1 MTKQFSIGDFAMS
14 LIEQNKDEY
23 KKSVSNGLPV
33 SVAPDPHAPDFSK
46 IRVDEDTVTDIFAK
60 SFGIKKKAVE
70 KKPVVEKRVQ
80 ARVVKENK
88 KSPEQLIAEFE
99 QVLIQ
104 ARGLIQEMT
113 TCGML
118 GVNMAGPTK
127 KKKLKK
133 KWKY

>member
-23 KKSVSNGLPV
+23 KRSTANGLPV
-33 SVAPDPHAPDFSK
+33 SVPTPEGPDFSK
-46 IRVDEDTVTDIFAK
+46 IQVDEATVTDIFAR
-60 SFGIKKKAVE
+60 SFGIKKKAVAKPIQE
-70 KKPVVEKRVQ
+70 SKKIVEKTKPTR
-80 ARVVKENK
+80 

-99 QVLIQ
+99 QVLTQ
-104 ARGLIQEMT
+104 ARSLIQEMT
-113 TCGML
+113 TCGMI
-118 GVNMAGPTK
+118 GVNMAGPAK

>member
-1 MTKQFSIGDFAMS
+1 
-14 LIEQNKDEY
+14 
-23 KKSVSNGLPV
+23 V
-33 SVAPDPHAPDFSK
+33 
-46 IRVDEDTVTDIFAK
+46 
-60 SFGIKKKAVE
+60 
-70 KKPVVEKRVQ
+70 
-80 ARVVKENK
+80 

-99 QVLIQ
+99 QVLVQ

-113 TCGML
+113 SCGMI

>member
-1 MTKQFSIGDFAMS
+1 MTKQVSIGDFAMS

-33 SVAPDPHAPDFSK
+33 SVTPDPYAPDLSK

-70 KKPVVEKRVQ
+70 KKPVVEKRVP

>member
-33 SVAPDPHAPDFSK
+33 SVAPEPNAPDFSK
-46 IRVDEDTVTDIFAK
+46 IQVDEATVVDIFAR
-60 SFGIKKKAVE
+60 SFGIKKKNVAKPIQE
-70 KKPVVEKRVQ
+70 SKKIVQ
-80 ARVVKENK
+80 KPKPSV

-99 QVLIQ
+99 QVLVQ

-113 TCGML
+113 SCGMI

-127 KKKLKK
+127 KKKIKK

>member
-1 MTKQFSIGDFAMS
+1 
-14 LIEQNKDEY
+14 
-23 KKSVSNGLPV
+23 
-33 SVAPDPHAPDFSK
+33 
-46 IRVDEDTVTDIFAK
+46 
-60 SFGIKKKAVE
+60 
-70 KKPVVEKRVQ
+70 VQ

>member
-14 LIEQNKDEY
+14 LIEQNKNEY

-33 SVAPDPHAPDFSK
+33 SMPTPEGPDLSK
-46 IRVDEDTVTDIFAK
+46 IQVDEATVTDIFAK
-60 SFGIKKKAVE
+60 SFGIKKKAVATPVQE
-70 KKPVVEKRVQ
+70 SKKIVEKTKPTR
-80 ARVVKENK
+80 

-99 QVLIQ
+99 QVLTQ
-104 ARGLIQEMT
+104 ARSLIQEMT
-113 TCGML
+113 TCGMI
-118 GVNMAGPTK
+118 GVNMAGPAK

>member
-33 SVAPDPHAPDFSK
+33 SVAPEPNAPDFSK
-46 IRVDEDTVTDIFAK
+46 IQVDEATVVDIFAR
-60 SFGIKKKAVE
+60 SFGIKKKAVAR
-70 KKPVVEKRVQ
+70 PVQESKRVEE
-80 ARVVKENK
+80 RIKPK
-88 KSPEQLIAEFE
+88 TKSPEQLIAEFE
-99 QVLIQ
+99 QVLTQ
-104 ARGLIQEMT
+104 AKGLIQEMT
-113 TCGML
+113 SCGMI
-118 GVNMAGPTK
+118 GVNMAGPAK